1 MPVGA
6 PSLLATPTL
15 GSNNP
20 SRLLA
25 STSAQSIGN
34 HPACSPLSALEK
46 VPLLGARVPNS
57 HYRPAII
64 AGEALPSEW
73 RALCASGAPMLPSVP
88 HACSC
93 DGGLRL

>member
-46 VPLLGARVPNS
+46 VPLLGGEYPPPAHNCWGKPCLQNGGHCARQEPPC
-57 HYRPAII
+57 YP
-64 AGEALPSEW
+64 PFPM
-73 RALCASGAPMLPSVP
+73 RAPVMV
-88 HACSC
+88 ACVC
-93 DGGLRL
+93 E